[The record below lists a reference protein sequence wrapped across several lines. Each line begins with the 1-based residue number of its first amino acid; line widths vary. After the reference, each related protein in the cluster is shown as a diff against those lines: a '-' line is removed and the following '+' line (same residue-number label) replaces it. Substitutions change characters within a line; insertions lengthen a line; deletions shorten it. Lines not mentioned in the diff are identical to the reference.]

1 MANNEHIQSDV
12 GSWNTDTFDPCLT
25 PALRSV
31 AAMQLIRRSKSP
43 YVAILPRP
51 SLIAVFAGRRRI
63 TSETRCTTVSGQVD
77 LIVGPSQPSDHKFEG
92 EKT

>member
-1 MANNEHIQSDV
+1 MY
-12 GSWNTDTFDPCLT
+12 C
-25 PALRSV
+25 V

-43 YVAILPRP
+43 YVAILPWP

-77 LIVGPSQPSDHKFEG
+77 LIVGPLQLLDHKCEG
-92 EKT
+92 AGRGQALLASRSMA